1 MFNFNI
7 KKHVA
12 RLTPPFWRTAFQL
25 GWLESLLSPL
35 KTVNES
41 FVSWVTSKRV
51 ELTYNGQTIHL
62 ERMLNDIFDS
72 SLRRIKI
79 IHSTDL
85 RDYDYFFS
93 EEQPG
98 DYDYFFSELQ
108 PARYSWFT
116 FEFALTE
123 TQGFRVTVPAE
134 LASLED
140 QIKGQILIYKIA
152 TIQYELNYI

>member
-1 MFNFNI
+1 
-7 KKHVA
+7 
-12 RLTPPFWRTAFQL
+12 
-25 GWLESLLSPL
+25 
-35 KTVNES
+35 
-41 FVSWVTSKRV
+41 
-51 ELTYNGQTIHL
+51 TIHL

-134 LASLED
+134 LARLED
-140 QIKGQILIYKIA
+140 QIKRQILIYKIA
-152 TIQYELNYI
+152 TIQNELNYI